1 MGWTRKSRE
10 RNTPQVSEDTFK
22 LTTLTSGFH
31 LFCIPLSCPLHA
43 LNVCVDFA
51 RLLASKTELCSP
63 PLASS
68 TLGSTS
74 SKGELRF
81 VPSLYVP
88 AYSIPSAP
96 CSSGT
101 FVADDLSL
109 LECSQRYKKIGGIQ
123 SPVESAQATPS
134 CLKDSRRRDNT
145 LYLNFAFYQHG
156 ELIGFPEKHPVRDT
170 VKVSLQHD
178 AHTAQL
184 GCLWRGLYDRSSTA
198 GYPK

>member
-31 LFCIPLSCPLHA
+31 LFCIPLSCRLHA

-63 PLASS
+63 PLPSS

-81 VPSLYVP
+81 VPGLYVP

-109 LECSQRYKKIGGIQ
+109 LECSQRYGGQ
-123 SPVESAQATPS
+123 PRSTGRLGASKALWKVHRLPHPALRTDAGGMTPY
-134 CLKDSRRRDNT
+134 T
-145 LYLNFAFYQHG
+145 
-156 ELIGFPEKHPVRDT
+156 
-170 VKVSLQHD
+170 
-178 AHTAQL
+178 
-184 GCLWRGLYDRSSTA
+184 
-198 GYPK
+198 